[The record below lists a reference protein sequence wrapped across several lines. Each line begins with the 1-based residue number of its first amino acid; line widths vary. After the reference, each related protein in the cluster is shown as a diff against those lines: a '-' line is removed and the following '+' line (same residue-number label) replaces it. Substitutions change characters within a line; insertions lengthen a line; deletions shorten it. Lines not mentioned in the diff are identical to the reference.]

1 MGFNTS
7 ISGMSNSQ
15 RKLYTV
21 NHNVSNAERE
31 GYSRQKVN
39 SSANIPLHVAGQG
52 YVGTGIGVDS
62 VERVRDLYLDKKF
75 RTESASFGNWD
86 MINRSLNEI
95 EGVLRGSDEE
105 GINVNLDEMFKSIED
120 LSTNPSDMSYRT
132 AFREKAVSFTKTI
145 NETVN
150 RLYKQQ
156 KDLNSEVK
164 IKIKQVNDYANQIK
178 SLNSE
183 IFAMEVDGSNANDL
197 RDQRDLLIDKLSEIV
212 DIEAEETLVN
222 IEETKDG
229 KSIPIKKFE
238 VRIGGMVLV
247 DHNHTSKLKYPPT
260 PIDND
265 LNPKEKLYQVEWSSG
280 GDVKLR
286 SGELKGLLEARDGG
300 QGAESNGIP
309 YYIDKLDEFARV
321 FAQKMNGI
329 HSQGTN
335 LNKNSEIFLF
345 TIGDKTT
352 GGKATSEVDE
362 NDLYSKYVTKNGS
375 RIRADNLSISG
386 DILKDLKNI
395 ATIGKA
401 LDESGKPIDSDVVDK
416 EDIENSNILKQMINA
431 RENPEFFDGDASYQ
445 GKPED
450 YFTSLLSTLGTDN
463 QQAVR
468 MKSIQESILK
478 NATNQKLSVS
488 GVDLNEE
495 MADMVKFQQIY
506 IASAKMLTTF
516 DQIFDTMINR
526 LGMVGR

>member
-7 ISGMSNSQ
+7 ISGMTNSQ

-21 NHNVSNAERE
+21 NHNVSNAERD
-31 GYSRQKVN
+31 GYSRQKVK
-39 SSANIPLHVAGQG
+39 SSANIPFHVAGQG

-62 VERVRDLYLDKKF
+62 VERVRDIYLDKKF

-105 GINVNLDEMFKSIED
+105 GINVNLDEMFKAIED

-164 IKIKQVNDYANQIK
+164 IKIKQVNDYADQIK

-197 RDQRDLLIDKLSEIV
+197 RDQRDLLVDKLSEIV
-212 DIEAEETLVN
+212 DIEAEETIVN
-222 IEETKDG
+222 LEETKDG

-260 PIDND
+260 TMENKY
-265 LNPKEKLYQVEWSSG
+265 NPQEKLYKVEWESG
-280 GDVKLR
+280 GDVLLK
-286 SGELKGLLEARDGG
+286 SGELKGLLKARDGDG
-300 QGAESNGIP
+300 GAFEKFSNDTNNTINANEYDSYDESNGIP

-321 FAQKMNGI
+321 FATKMNDI
-329 HSQGTN
+329 HKQGTN
-335 LNKNSEIFLF
+335 LYGGSGRPLF
-345 TIGDKTT
+345 GAGGT
-352 GGKATSEVDE
+352 GNFRAE
-362 NDLYSKYVTKNGS
+362 NIRVSKSVME
-375 RIRADNLSISG
+375 
-386 DILKDLKNI
+386 DLKNI
-395 ATIGKA
+395 ATIGN
-401 LDESGKPIDSDVVDK
+401 GDK
-416 EDIENSNILKQMINA
+416 DDIENSDILKKMLKA
-431 RENPEFFDGDASYQ
+431 REDSKFFGSDESYQ

-463 QQAVR
+463 EQAVR

-495 MADMVKFQQIY
+495 MNDMVKFQQIY
-506 IASAKMLTTF
+506 NASAKMLTTF

>member
-39 SSANIPLHVAGQG
+39 SSANIPFHVAGQG
-52 YVGTGIGVDS
+52 YVGTGIGIDS

-164 IKIKQVNDYANQIK
+164 IKIKQVNDYADQIK

-265 LNPKEKLYQVEWSSG
+265 LNPKEKLYQVEWASG
-280 GDVKLR
+280 GEVKIKG
-286 SGELKGLLEARDGG
+286 GELKGLLEARDGAG
-300 QGAESNGIP
+300 GAESNGIP

-321 FAQKMNGI
+321 FAKQMNDIHKEGI
-329 HSQGTN
+329 N
-335 LNKNSEIFLF
+335 LNKNDEVFLF
-345 TIGDKTT
+345 TINDKTT
-352 GGKATSEVDE
+352 GEIDKD
-362 NDLYSKYVTKNGS
+362 DLYSKDPADNEV
-375 RIRADNLSISG
+375 RIRADNISISG

-395 ATIGKA
+395 ATIGRP
-401 LDESGKPIDSDVVDK
+401 LDENGDPIPGDVDK
-416 EDIENSNILKQMINA
+416 EDIENSNILIQMINA
-431 RENPEFFDGDASYQ
+431 RENPEFFGKNEAYQ

-506 IASAKMLTTF
+506 NASAKMLTTF